1 MTPMDAAVASSPQEV
16 VTQGLSILARI
27 IAREAINNHLATFV
41 AERPSETGYQLER
54 PAERAAGM

>member
-1 MTPMDAAVASSPQEV
+1 MDAAAASSPQEI

-27 IAREAINNHLATFV
+27 IAREAINDHLAACV
-41 AERPSETGYQLER
+41 PERPPESDYQLMR